1 MEKSLQCLTHPA
13 ALLPAMDL
21 LIDLDRLLR
30 AFRRTIHILH
40 LLLDQVHLPIELVEH
55 NMEGVKHTLVSVDLD
70 QTGLELLLV
79 TVVPTMLVCSVS
91 LAREEESIERFHLE
105 RESVQNILWF
115 GVDSSTRHCLLNLAH
130 VRRQMRLHLRL
141 LSHIEHLS
149 MEFMDL
155 SSACRLLRE
164 LLLP

>member
-1 MEKSLQCLTHPA
+1 MEESLHCLTHPA

-55 NMEGVKHTLVSVDLD
+55 NMEGVEHTLVSVGLD
-70 QTGLELLLV
+70 RLELLLV

-91 LAREEESIERFHLE
+91 LAREEESIERFCRE
-105 RESVQNILWF
+105 REYSEHSLVQSRQFDSVLSAQSCTCSPPDATSSQTSLLILSISVWSSWISALY
-115 GVDSSTRHCLLNLAH
+115 VDC
-130 VRRQMRLHLRL
+130 
-141 LSHIEHLS
+141 
-149 MEFMDL
+149 
-155 SSACRLLRE
+155 
-164 LLLP
+164 